1 MLHPRE
7 AHGGGV
13 LLLPESIV
21 TSSNSGNSSS
31 RPHCDA
37 ADKQQVRLKE
47 RGGEKKH
54 HVVWSHDLHLLTWL
68 ERRIPP

>member
-13 LLLPESIV
+13 RLLPESIV
-21 TSSNSGNSSS
+21 TSSNSGSGSGS

-47 RGGEKKH
+47 RGGKN
-54 HVVWSHDLHLLTWL
+54 TM
-68 ERRIPP
+68 